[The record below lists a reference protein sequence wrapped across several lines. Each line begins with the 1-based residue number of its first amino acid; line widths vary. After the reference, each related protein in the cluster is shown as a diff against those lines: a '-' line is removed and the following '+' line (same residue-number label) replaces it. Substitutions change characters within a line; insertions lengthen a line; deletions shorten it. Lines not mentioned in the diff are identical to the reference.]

1 MVKEK
6 ESVISNNIFKPTRL
20 IIWSVII
27 VLLVILYGETLIKW
41 GYDIWTDPNYS
52 HGMLIP
58 FVSLYLIWQRHAK
71 LKEAQAIPNNMGI
84 LIIAAALLLFVF
96 GSVAGEQ
103 FSQRISFVI
112 LLYGLVLF
120 LEGTKRARFLLFPI
134 ALFLFAIPLPY
145 ILYNA
150 IAFPLKLVATKIA
163 AAIIR
168 LFGMPVFRDG
178 NVIHL
183 PHTTLE
189 VIDACSG
196 IRSLMTLFTLAFLL
210 ASFQLRS
217 FWKRIL
223 LVLLAL
229 PIAVLANAGRVA
241 LTGLLTKSNPAWGSG
256 TLHEITG
263 WGVFVVSFGVLI
275 GISYIM
281 ESKKGKKSD

>member
-1 MVKEK
+1 M
-6 ESVISNNIFKPTRL
+6 SVPISDQSKYPKHTKTL
-20 IIWSVII
+20 VIWSVISI
-27 VLLVILYGETLIKW
+27 LLLILYVDVIQKW
-41 GYDIWTDPNYS
+41 ASDIWTDPNYS

-58 FVSLYLIWQRHAK
+58 FVSLYLIKQRFTQ
-71 LKEAQAIPNNMGI
+71 LRGTQSIPCNMG
-84 LIIAAALLLFVF
+84 LLFILPALILFVL

-103 FSQRISFVI
+103 FSQRVSFVI

-120 LEGTKRARFLLFPI
+120 LSGRDIAKLLLFPI
-134 ALFLFAIPLPY
+134 SLLLFAIPLPY

-163 AAIIR
+163 AGAIR

-189 VIDACSG
+189 VVDACSG
-196 IRSLMTLFTLAFLL
+196 IRSLMTLITLAFLL

-217 FWKRIL
+217 FWKRGL
-223 LVLLAL
+223 LIFLAL
-229 PIAVLANAGRVA
+229 PLAVIANAGRVA
-241 LTGLLTKSNPAWGSG
+241 FTGLLTKSNPAWGSG

-263 WGVFVVSFGVLI
+263 WGVFIISFGLLL
-275 GISYIM
+275 GITFVM
-281 ESKKGKKSD
+281 ERQREK

>member
-1 MVKEK
+1 MAAPIPEHSKSSIHPK
-6 ESVISNNIFKPTRL
+6 TLLP
-20 IIWSVII
+20 WVII
-27 VLLVILYGETLIKW
+27 TILLLVLYADVLQKW
-41 GYDIWTDPNYS
+41 AADIWNDQNYS

-58 FVSLYLIWQRHAK
+58 FISLYLVWQRFARIR
-71 LKEAQAIPNNMGI
+71 ETQAVICYKG
-84 LIIAAALLLFVF
+84 LLFIVPALVLF
-96 GSVAGEQ
+96 VLAFVAGEQ
-103 FSQRISFVI
+103 FSQRVSFVL

-120 LEGTKRARFLLFPI
+120 LEGKEIARLLLFPI

-163 AAIIR
+163 AGVIR

-189 VIDACSG
+189 VVDACSG
-196 IRSLMTLFTLAFLL
+196 IRSLMTLITLAFLL
-210 ASFQLRS
+210 ASFQLQA
-217 FWKRIL
+217 FWKRTL

-229 PIAVLANAGRVA
+229 PLAVAANAGRVA

-275 GISYIM
+275 AISFFM
-281 ESKKGKKSD
+281 ERQGK

>member
-1 MVKEK
+1 MMK
-6 ESVISNNIFKPTRL
+6 ESSSTTNRNGVKPASLVMWL
-20 IIWSVII
+20 ILGS
-27 VLLVILYGETLIKW
+27 LLLILYADVIQKW
-41 GYDIWTDPNYS
+41 ASDIWNDPNYS

-58 FVSLYLIWQRHAK
+58 FVSLYLIRQRFARLREAK
-71 LKEAQAIPNNMGI
+71 SVFCYKG
-84 LIIAAALLLFVF
+84 LLFILPALILFVLAA
-96 GSVAGEQ
+96 VAGEQ
-103 FSQRISFVI
+103 FSQRVSFVI

-120 LEGTKRARFLLFPI
+120 LEGKEIAKLLLFPI
-134 ALFLFAIPLPY
+134 SLFLFAIPLPY
-145 ILYNA
+145 IIYNA

-163 AAIIR
+163 AAAIS

-183 PHTTLE
+183 PHNTLE
-189 VIDACSG
+189 VVDACSG
-196 IRSLMTLFTLAFLL
+196 IRSLMTLITLAFLL

-217 FWKRIL
+217 FWKRAL

-229 PIAVLANAGRVA
+229 PIAVAANAGRVA

-275 GISYIM
+275 AISFLL
-281 ESKKGKKSD
+281 EKQQKK